1 MYIHHKEFPE
11 QFTDTPYKAGIDVH
25 CIKGYHGSLLTL
37 IAFTDACN
45 MLEYSDGQ
53 RGVLE
58 KKATFI

>member
-11 QFTDTPYKAGIDVH
+11 QFTDAPYKAGIDVH
-25 CIKGYHGSLLTL
+25 YMKGYHGMQ
-37 IAFTDACN
+37 FTDTCN

-53 RGVLE
+53 REALE